1 MKGAATPSRDRSD
14 APSGASAAARA
25 AAAACAAAAR
35 RLLAARARCGAA
47 WAALRLRWSRSLQLR
62 VVGTTLIFSA
72 TVIAVLGFF
81 LVQQIAAGLLQN
93 KERSAATLAASGQ
106 ALATSPTASQSLT
119 AFPGPASSHASD
131 LMADIRHDQR
141 IPGADR
147 RRARLVSGSLPA
159 GSYPSGPDQRH
170 HGRAAGG

>member
-14 APSGASAAARA
+14 APSGASAAPSAI
-25 AAAACAAAAR
+25 AAAR
-35 RLLAARARCGAA
+35 AGATRRQLLGALRTAGRARRVGLAARARCGAA

-93 KERSAATLAASGQ
+93 KERSAATLAASGVT
-106 ALATSPTASQSLT
+106 LATGTT
-119 AFPGPASSHASD
+119 AFHTTLPDSGAASD
-131 LMADIRHDQR
+131 LMY
-141 IPGADR
+141 G
-147 RRARLVSGSLPA
+147 
-159 GSYPSGPDQRH
+159 
-170 HGRAAGG
+170 